1 MKPIEPITALSL
13 CLYLAAI
20 GVFGAGTKVRPR
32 QFVPMAFA
40 GIAACV
46 LSAALLN
53 AVSLSLGFMLTPLGS
68 FVTISACYAALLA
81 VAVVL
86 VRFWLGISVWGSLF
100 LCTSA
105 YAMENLAAGVTELVR
120 LAAVLNGLD
129 VSAGAELA
137 VSVLCTLSVYAACYV
152 LLVRRIHSHGLVEVR
167 DRKMLFVTLAV
178 VLACICLDLGIK
190 LLPYEGV
197 SLDLVCMLR
206 LAHVV
211 VCVFILFAEFETV
224 YNKRLQLEAAATDQ
238 LLMARSR
245 QYRLSRETIDAIN
258 LKCHDIRH
266 QIRQLEGS
274 GAVVDRSV
282 VEDIAREVD
291 VYDAGIVTGNVA
303 LDTILSEK
311 SLVCQRAGISLSCM
325 ADGTQLGF
333 LPAAELYAFFGNA
346 LENAIDATS
355 AIDDPERRVISL
367 TVRRNGDMVVVHME
381 NSFAGTVEF
390 EDGLPRSTK
399 GDAALHGYGT
409 RSMRQIVEAHNGI
422 LSMGT
427 HGQTFYLNA
436 LFPAAEIRD
445 RDTEEK
451 GASLAAMSSASAE

>member
-1 MKPIEPITALSL
+1 VCSSDL
-13 CLYLAAI
+13 
-20 GVFGAGTKVRPR
+20 
-32 QFVPMAFA
+32 
-40 GIAACV
+40 
-46 LSAALLN
+46 
-53 AVSLSLGFMLTPLGS
+53 
-68 FVTISACYAALLA
+68 
-81 VAVVL
+81 
-86 VRFWLGISVWGSLF
+86 
-100 LCTSA
+100 
-105 YAMENLAAGVTELVR
+105 
-120 LAAVLNGLD
+120 
-129 VSAGAELA
+129 
-137 VSVLCTLSVYAACYV
+137 TLSVYAACYV

-167 DRKMLFVTLAV
+167 NRKMLFVTLAV

-436 LFPAAEIRD
+436 LFLAAEIRD

-451 GASLAAMSSASAE
+451 EASLAAMSSASAE